1 MKLRDNK
8 GLLAFELV
16 KNPLIL
22 QRLEDAGICV
32 H

>member
-1 MKLRDNK
+1 MKLRDKK

-16 KNPLIL
+16 KNQLIL